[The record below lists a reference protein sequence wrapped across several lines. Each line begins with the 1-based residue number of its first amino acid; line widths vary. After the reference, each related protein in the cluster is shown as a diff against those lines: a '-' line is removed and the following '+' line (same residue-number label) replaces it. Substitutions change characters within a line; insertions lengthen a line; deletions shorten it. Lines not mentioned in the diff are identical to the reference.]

1 MAVYVAFYLY
11 LICFE
16 TVCLDP
22 MSDVDNFRM
31 GYKGRSRLGVFRMS
45 SWKIAVAVGV
55 KWAVMG
61 RERGICSSSGL

>member
-31 GYKGRSRLGVFRMS
+31 GYKR
-45 SWKIAVAVGV
+45 K
-55 KWAVMG
+55 
-61 RERGICSSSGL
+61 SGLGCFGCHPGKSLWWLE